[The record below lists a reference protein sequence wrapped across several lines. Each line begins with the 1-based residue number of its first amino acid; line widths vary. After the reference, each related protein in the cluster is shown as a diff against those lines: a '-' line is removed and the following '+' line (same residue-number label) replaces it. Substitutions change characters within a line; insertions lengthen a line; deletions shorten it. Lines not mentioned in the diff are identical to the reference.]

1 MFGIGANELVII
13 LIFGFII
20 FGPDK
25 LPGMAKTI
33 GQAIA
38 KFRSAQAEMNK
49 VIKTEVYDPDAEDP
63 FKNPLDALSKL
74 ESQATKED
82 RGESFTERKARYD
95 KQRAARKAAEERK
108 AELEAKKAAETAAKE
123 AALEAGET
131 DEAAKEA
138 GKAAAAAVA
147 AKHAEKRKAKAA
159 EEAAST
165 KKKLSAEELY
175 GTKPAAKK
183 PAAKKPA
190 TEEADASEKS
200 ASAAKKKASLE
211 PKDKAAEEAT
221 DAPEA
226 QAPTEPGK
234 GE

>member
-33 GQAIA
+33 GQAIS
-38 KFRSAQAEMNK
+38 KFRTAQAEMTK

-74 ESQATKED
+74 ESQAKKED

-108 AELEAKKAAETAAKE
+108 AELEAKRAAEQAAKD
-123 AALEAGET
+123 AALEAGQDNEAAQ
-131 DEAAKEA
+131 EAAKAA
-138 GKAAAAAVA
+138 GAAVV
-147 AKHAEKRKAKAA
+147 AKLA
-159 EEAAST
+159 EEKEAKEADEAKST
-165 KKKLSAEELY
+165 KKKLSADELY
-175 GTKPAAKK
+175 GTKPTVKKPGAKK
-183 PAAKKPA
+183 TGAAAEAKK
-190 TEEADASEKS
+190 TE
-200 ASAAKKKASLE
+200 AKKAADE
-211 PKDKAAEEAT
+211 PVDKQAEEALDEGGSA
-221 DAPEA
+221 DAEA
-226 QAPTEPGK
+226 SAEGK